1 MQSRRLRADHCA
13 MSVPEPGQDV
23 MASTDRGLQMCTLT
37 GRRILLTCHQGGNA
51 SQVAERAATAGQ
63 QAKCTCTLQWETG
76 AQQRGLCYRQEF
88 WAAPVLLPSVSVGG
102 ALRRHLRLWHETAMV
117 ARRCPRR
124 RHRQA
129 RTAVGTRM
137 MSWILR
143 RQAEGPRAARGAG
156 SRSRGSSL

>member
-1 MQSRRLRADHCA
+1 

-88 WAAPVLLPSVSVGG
+88 WAAPVLRPASVWAALSGG
-102 ALRRHLRLWHETAMV
+102 TCICGMRQLWWHAGAQEE
-117 ARRCPRR
+117 
-124 RHRQA
+124 
-129 RTAVGTRM
+129 GTDK
-137 MSWILR
+137 LE
-143 RQAEGPRAARGAG
+143 QQ
-156 SRSRGSSL
+156 